1 MITVDERTSSLY
13 GGDRMWRRAMTSMH
27 MMEIIKNGS
36 PNGGACDLSI
46 SLPGL
51 TPGTVVMKMAM
62 KGRNG
67 PIR

>member
-1 MITVDERTSSLY
+1 
-13 GGDRMWRRAMTSMH
+13 MWRRAMTSMH
-27 MMEIIKNGS
+27 MMEIVKNGS

-46 SLPGL
+46 SLTGL